1 MGAVGAQSSS
11 YPSSRGVKG
20 ITLGE
25 KRVLGGLQGDR
36 QCTTHRYTTTS
47 SDKVPQ
53 GKAKQDEAT
62 QKEPPGAGG
71 GRQEI
76 YLIEG
81 VLIK

>member
-1 MGAVGAQSSS
+1 MHTTAV
-11 YPSSRGVKG
+11 SRKHGVH
-20 ITLGE
+20 IP
-25 KRVLGGLQGDR
+25 VPGGLQGDR

-62 QKEPPGAGG
+62 QKEPPRAGG